1 MLEQDE
7 GDDRDRTDVS
17 HQYLGSQ
24 DEECHEPARVVCLF
38 IVQLSSLL
46 NCLKHRENCESCHT
60 EVTWKV
66 MSVMSVETCITK
78 SLDN

>member
-1 MLEQDE
+1 MKTTSTTLHYNYNYNTTILTDDDGEKKLLTMLEQDE

-38 IVQLSSLL
+38 IVQLS
-46 NCLKHRENCESCHT
+46 
-60 EVTWKV
+60 
-66 MSVMSVETCITK
+66 
-78 SLDN
+78 